1 MMMNKMVYCNNCFAQ
16 PRKTL
21 MFYVTTCAH
30 VYCQTCKEDCTRG
43 SCKMCGATCST
54 AALSQDMS
62 PEVREL
68 FRDPKQ
74 MFNKAVM
81 IADFQVSQLVRLVGF
96 LRQEVSTLK
105 ASYKKATELGIKYKQ
120 QAESLSKENA
130 TLRNELSKLKE
141 HPRIGIDIPQ
151 SPMFL
156 PRPNYQALPAF
167 EDPISSQSSNLFGM
181 HTPLNQSLKKKY
193 AVVTGYTPCREATA
207 MMAGMD
213 ISHQRSQRSYDDDL
227 QPRGRA
233 IVKAVTPPFGFSPAN
248 AGHRRPIYDSDSSL
262 SSSCFQ
268 TPSTDSLSRYNTSI
282 PATGPLEAIEN
293 MPFIY
298 RYEEIFQ

>member
-1 MMMNKMVYCNNCFAQ
+1 
-16 PRKTL
+16 
-21 MFYVTTCAH
+21 
-30 VYCQTCKEDCTRG
+30 
-43 SCKMCGATCST
+43 
-54 AALSQDMS
+54 
-62 PEVREL
+62 
-68 FRDPKQ
+68 
-74 MFNKAVM
+74 
-81 IADFQVSQLVRLVGF
+81 
-96 LRQEVSTLK
+96 
-105 ASYKKATELGIKYKQ
+105 
-120 QAESLSKENA
+120 
-130 TLRNELSKLKE
+130 
-141 HPRIGIDIPQ
+141 
-151 SPMFL
+151 MFL

-293 MPFIY
+293 TKKYFNESI
-298 RYEEIFQ
+298 RVTCKHFFKQLRSTALQKWNVLKKVLQLNLVFFF